1 MEMLIDSEYFSVLFG
16 TMLSSFPCGYQIV
29 TVKKPQCSARSKLT
43 KVVTVVSENKSTSQ
57 LVNVTCDYLWV
68 AF

>member
-16 TMLSSFPCGYQIV
+16 KMLSSFPCGYQIV

-43 KVVTVVSENKSTSQ
+43 KVVKI
-57 LVNVTCDYLWV
+57 
-68 AF
+68 